1 MADQLRLSIAD
12 QAMIHALGILSRPPL
27 TDRRDLDMVV
37 SILRDMMPGVTR
49 ENPRLMGLIQ
59 TADLFLSY
67 RPLVAGC
74 YGGLHDCAR
83 KAMNDWDRRRFAEA
97 WDRIRGPE

>member
-49 ENPRLMGLIQ
+49 ENPRLAGLVQ
-59 TADLFLSY
+59 LAALFLSC
-67 RPLVAGC
+67 RTSVPGC
-74 YGGLHDCAR
+74 YGGLHDRAR
-83 KAMNDWDRRRFAEA
+83 KAMNDWDRRRFADA
-97 WDRIRGPE
+97 WDKIRGAE